1 MMLRVLA
8 IALVIAVCVTLSC
21 GDDESPNLVPE
32 TQLTAAPPQ
41 GGESSYRVSMAWTGS
56 DPDGEVTG
64 YEVAWRDG
72 IVQAATLDSLV
83 WESVD
88 VTDSTF
94 TVAADT
100 CPAVGNT
107 CHHTHTFFVRAVDN
121 DGGKD
126 PSPAYVG
133 FDATT
138 LTPRSRITFP
148 PREAGQFGIT
158 LPTCVTIGWEGHNGE
173 NTGEPVAYRVA
184 RKKYEDWPVRQRPPD
199 NDTRWSP
206 WSGDKQVTVTLLP
219 TEPEDP
225 WSFYVQARDE
235 AGAIENVFEDGRNH
249 VIVYVDPIL
258 DSRPYA
264 SLSCLRGPC
273 GAIGRKQLGH
283 VSTAD
288 TAAFDV
294 PVNVSI
300 GDTICFRASALPGQ
314 YAEEVTHI
322 AFLVNDPGEP
332 GSWLPYGTSANTC
345 YPRSPQVLLVAPN
358 INTYYVWVRDDYCE
372 YGSARRAYIKIN
384 GQ

>member
-1 MMLRVLA
+1 MTKRILATALA
-8 IALVIAVCVTLSC
+8 IAVSVTLSC
-21 GDDESPNLVPE
+21 GDDESPNLTPD
-32 TQLTAAPPQ
+32 TLLTSAPPQ
-41 GGESSYRVSMAWTGS
+41 GGESSYSVEMAWTGS
-56 DPDGEVTG
+56 DADGEVTG

-72 IVQAATLDSLV
+72 IVQSATFDSLT
-83 WESVD
+83 WEAIG

-121 DGGKD
+121 DGARD

-148 PREAGQFGIT
+148 PRESGQFGIT

-199 NDTRWSP
+199 SDTRWSP
-206 WSGDKQVTVTLLP
+206 WSADKQLTVTLLP

-249 VIVYVDPIL
+249 ILVYVDQSL
-258 DSRPYA
+258 DSRPYV
-264 SLSCLRGPC
+264 SLSCQRGPC
-273 GAIGRKQLGH
+273 SATGRRQLGYR
-283 VSTAD
+283 STAD
-288 TAAFDV
+288 TTLFEV
-294 PVNVSI
+294 PIDASI
-300 GDTICFRASALPGQ
+300 GDTICFRASATAGQ
-314 YAEEVTHI
+314 YADDVTHI

-332 GSWLPYGTSANTC
+332 GGWLSYGTPANTC
-345 YPRSPQVLLVAPN
+345 HPRSPEVVIVAPN
-358 INTYYVWVRDDYCE
+358 INAYYVWVRDDYCE
-372 YGSARRAYIKIN
+372 FGSTSRAYIRVN
-384 GQ
+384 GK